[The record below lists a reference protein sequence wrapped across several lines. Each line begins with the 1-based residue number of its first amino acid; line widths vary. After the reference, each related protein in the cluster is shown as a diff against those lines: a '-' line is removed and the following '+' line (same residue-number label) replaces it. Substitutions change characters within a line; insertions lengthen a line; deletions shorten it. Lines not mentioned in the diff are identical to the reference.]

1 MALSEKDKKGAL
13 LIGLVVVALVAVVTV
28 KLAIGTP
35 AKPDSDGCIGKV
47 VANTV
52 VVLDHSEKLA
62 EQTIREISARTLAH
76 VVSKAQVNE
85 RVTVFN
91 VSDHS
96 RKALVPIFSRCKP
109 AQEGNRAI
117 EDTRGIAKAYSQK
130 FLEPLQAVLKTVP
143 VDAKESP
150 IAQALIDISL
160 TQYLRGERNSLLVFS
175 DMLENTPK
183 FSMYDT
189 MHDCADAKQSVARFR
204 ESRKGAEERPK
215 FRHTGVWLHM
225 IPRIQISKPTL
236 RCREAVWAWF
246 FGDNEGAGA
255 SVDTDYLPGA

>member
-1 MALSEKDKKGAL
+1 MAFSEKDKKGAM
-13 LIGLVVVALVAVVTV
+13 LIGLVIVALIAVVAV

-35 AKPDSDGCIGKV
+35 VKPAPDGCVGKV

-52 VVLDHSEKLA
+52 VVLDHSEQLA

-76 VVSKAQVNE
+76 IANKTQVNE

-91 VSDHS
+91 ISDHS
-96 RKALVPIFSRCKP
+96 KKALVPVFSRCKP

-117 EDTRGIAKAYSQK
+117 EDTRGIAKAYTQK

-143 VDAKESP
+143 VDSKESP
-150 IAQALIDISL
+150 IAQALIDVSL
-160 TQYLRGERNSLLVFS
+160 TQYLRGEHNSLLVFS

-183 FSMYDT
+183 FSMYV
-189 MHDCADAKQSVARFR
+189 CSDAKQAVARLR

-215 FRHTGVWLHM
+215 FRHTSVWLHM
-225 IPRIQISKPTL
+225 IPRTEVSKATL
-236 RCREAVWAWF
+236 GCRDGVWAWF
-246 FGDNEGAGA
+246 FGDSDGSGA
-255 SVDTDYLPGA
+255 SINIDYLPGA

>member
-1 MALSEKDKKGAL
+1 M
-13 LIGLVVVALVAVVTV
+13 LIALVVVALVAVVAV

-35 AKPDSDGCIGKV
+35 AKPDSDGCVGKV

-52 VVLDHSEKLA
+52 VVLDHSEQLA
-62 EQTIREISARTLAH
+62 EQTIREIAARTLAH
-76 VVSKAQVNE
+76 VTSNVAVNE

-96 RKALVPIFSRCKP
+96 RKALVPIFSRCRP

-117 EDTRGIAKAYSQK
+117 EDTRGIAKAYTQK

-150 IAQALIDISL
+150 IAQALIDVSL
-160 TQYLRGERNSLLVFS
+160 TQYLRGEHNSLLVFS

-183 FSMYDT
+183 FSMYG
-189 MHDCADAKQSVARFR
+189 CSDAAQAVARFR

-215 FRHTGVWLHM
+215 FRQTAVWLHM
-225 IPRIQISKPTL
+225 IPRTEVSKATL
-236 RCREAVWAWF
+236 KCRDGIWAWF
-246 FGDNEGAGA
+246 FGDNDGAAA
-255 SVDTDYLPGA
+255 SLVVDYLPGA